1 MVRIILL
8 CVLMIGSTML
18 RAAEATQ
25 VVTYPLASCYQQGE
39 QHTLRVYSY
48 LRFYSL
54 FVFGQTNGYYHGER
68 GNHELYDNSAFVRAE
83 SYGRW

>member
-39 QHTLRVYSY
+39 QHTLRVGETEVPVQAFTPIYD
-48 LRFYSL
+48 
-54 FVFGQTNGYYHGER
+54 GYYHGER